1 MVFSS
6 YRRLAFAI
14 ATCLA
19 VLLVFLPTSVASIR
33 AAIQQSS
40 TTGSGEEQHE
50 ETDARETKPEAKEAR
65 AEQSAR
71 PHRHVTSTE
80 VVRAPHRALISVAA
94 PIHPSQYSVRRLL

>member
-19 VLLVFLPTSVASIR
+19 MLLVFLPTSVASIR

-40 TTGSGEEQHE
+40 TTSNSEEQHE
-50 ETDARETKPEAKEAR
+50 ETDGSREPEGKEAR
-65 AEQSAR
+65 AEQAAR
-71 PHRHVTSTE
+71 PRSVVMTSEIT
-80 VVRAPHRALISVAA
+80 RAPHRALISVAA
-94 PIHPSQYSVRRLL
+94 PLHPSQYSVRRLL